1 LVFSHWHCLGE
12 REAPVR
18 LQNIQIVQGANAK
31 DNQMKVVLLAEDSED
46 DAFFFQRAFNKA
58 CVGCSLIRAENGKTA
73 IEILNSCAT
82 NGESLPFLIFLDLK
96 MPVMSGFDV
105 LEWLKASRIEP
116 KPKVLVLSGSNDH
129 ADQMRA
135 LALGAAEYLVKPITP
150 EVLSQ
155 RISDELNSSGE
166 GESAG
171 ATA

>member
-1 LVFSHWHCLGE
+1 
-12 REAPVR
+12 
-18 LQNIQIVQGANAK
+18 
-31 DNQMKVVLLAEDSED
+31 
-46 DAFFFQRAFNKA
+46 
-58 CVGCSLIRAENGKTA
+58 
-73 IEILNSCAT
+73 
-82 NGESLPFLIFLDLK
+82 LDLK